1 MELFQQIA
9 PLRERLRELRR
20 QGKSVAFVPTM
31 GNLHQG
37 HLELVRQAQQVAD
50 IVVVSIYVN
59 PTQFGEGEDFEE
71 YPRTL
76 ERDRVKLDESGATI
90 LFAPTDAEIYPP
102 DSHSGGAAGRSLLT
116 QVVVPGLSDILCGAS
131 RPGHFTGVATVVT
144 KLLNIVQPDIALFGE
159 KDFQQLMVIR
169 RLVEELNLP
178 VRVVG
183 VPTWR
188 EEDGLAMSSRNGYL
202 TPEQRRQAPTLYHTL
217 QWICRQLEAGSKDFS
232 RIEAQG
238 EERLR
243 EAGFSPDYLSV
254 RDAATLQPAKPEV
267 GLVVVVAAAV
277 LGSTRLIDNCVAN
290 LR

>member
-1 MELFQQIA
+1 MELFREIG
-9 PLRERLRELRR
+9 PLRGRLRELRQ
-20 QGKSVAFVPTM
+20 QGQSVAFVPTM

-37 HLELVRQAQQVAD
+37 HLELIRQAQRRAA

-59 PTQFGEGEDFEE
+59 PIQFGEGEDFEE

-76 ERDRVKLDESGATI
+76 EQDRKKLESVGATI
-90 LFAPTDAEIYPP
+90 LFAPTDAEIYPLGAQP
-102 DSHSGGAAGRSLLT
+102 GGAVARSSLT

-131 RPGHFTGVATVVT
+131 RPGHFSGVATVVT

-169 RLVEELNLP
+169 RLVNELNLP
-178 VRVVG
+178 VEIAG

-202 TPEQRRQAPTLYHTL
+202 TSEERRQAPTLYRTL
-217 QWICRQLEAGSKDFS
+217 QWVCRQLEGGRGDFS
-232 RIEAQG
+232 QIEEQAVEQ
-238 EERLR
+238 LR
-243 EAGFSPDYLSV
+243 GAGFVPDYLSI
-254 RDAATLQPAKPEV
+254 RDGSTLQPASP
-267 GLVVVVAAAV
+267 GGDLVVVVAAAR
-277 LGSTRLIDNCVAN
+277 LGSTRLIDNCMAN